1 MKFQAQSIITILK
14 LLLNT
19 QNGLDA
25 IYENKE
31 KYNPSKKQKNI
42 DLVTKNLIRK

>member
-31 KYNPSKKQKNI
+31 KYNPSKKQNI
-42 DLVTKNLIRK
+42 DLVTKNLTRK